1 MRKIS
6 QPGRPA
12 KCPARTRRVVL
23 AALIALAMLAGTVQ
37 AGQKPGAAGGLDP
50 AGLRAK
56 FLRLC
61 DVAVQTLPLPER
73 YYSSDLAPRK
83 VPFYGDSYPVRS
95 LAVAYDLTG
104 KPEYLEAIRTW
115 SDKMITF
122 QEKMIP
128 KGGYYMNYGREP
140 FSGSGEWFVAD
151 NGEIAMG
158 VLATSVRCSNPLER
172 TRYLRSARTLAD
184 LVLDNFVGPN
194 GGITNGHW
202 SAYAGEWWASAAYM
216 GPLFFRLYEE
226 TGDERYLE
234 AGLNIV
240 HWFVNLEKLRSA
252 SRDAQFVAF
261 NAPNEENPYPTK
273 PKQSAGGILN
283 QLHLYNAG
291 APYIF
296 SGYLEIGRLAR
307 QELAFFER
315 WCSENLLGNGESGTF
330 KTYDSRKEK
339 VGGKFGAIPFQ
350 IYGLARQGLFPSR
363 LVEIADRE
371 LERILAMVFAGD
383 ELRITE
389 LAGFAMVSLAEK
401 LSPGSV
407 LRRSGPLYKTGGTP
421 GKVHDAWR

>member
-1 MRKIS
+1 MND
-6 QPGRPA
+6 
-12 KCPARTRRVVL
+12 RTRRFIVSFLFVL
-23 AALIALAMLAGTVQ
+23 LGSNAALLAG
-37 AGQKPGAAGGLDP
+37 PRSGADGGPDP

-61 DVAVQTLPLPER
+61 DAAVRQLPLPER
-73 YYSSDLAPRK
+73 YYSSDLPPRK

-104 KPEYLEAIRTW
+104 NPEYLEAIKTW

-128 KGGYYMNYGREP
+128 KNGYYMNYGREP

-158 VLATSVRCSNPLER
+158 VLATAVRCANPLER
-172 TRYLRSARTLAD
+172 DRYLRSARALAD

-194 GGITNGHW
+194 GGIMNGHW
-202 SAYAGEWWASAAYM
+202 SAYGGEWWASAAYN

-240 HWFVNLEKLRSA
+240 SWFVNLEKRRSA
-252 SRDAQFVAF
+252 SADAQFAAF
-261 NAPNEENPYPTK
+261 NAPDEQNPYPTK

-296 SGYLEIGRLAR
+296 SGDLEIGRQAR
-307 QELAFFER
+307 MEIAFFEK
-315 WCSENLLGNGESGTF
+315 WCSENLLGKGESGTF

-350 IYGLARQGLFPSR
+350 IYGLARQGLFPGR
-363 LVEIADRE
+363 LVEIADKE
-371 LERILAMVFAGD
+371 LERILAMVFTGED
-383 ELRITE
+383 VRITE
-389 LAGFAMVSLAEK
+389 LTGFAMVSLAEK

-407 LRRSGPLYKTGGTP
+407 LRRSEPLYKRG
-421 GKVHDAWR
+421 AN